1 MAKDEFEIIPMG
13 KSPVHEA
20 VEWLAMYEFL
30 CKQIASAFG
39 IPLELLTPSNTGLQ
53 TDMCQVCYTEF
64 IPIGKVE
71 SWKYCPVCGT
81 RR

>member
-30 CKQIASAFG
+30 CKQVAAAFG
-39 IPLELLTPSNTGLQ
+39 VPPELLMPSNTASTRLG
-53 TDMCQVCYTEF
+53 
-64 IPIGKVE
+64 
-71 SWKYCPVCGT
+71 GT
-81 RR
+81 VTKNSNGDQPPSG